1 MYTKVALG
9 IDIGGTNIAYGL
21 IDREGHCLLC
31 DSRSTAS
38 YATPQSLVESLHR
51 HIESDC
57 QRLDLHL
64 IGVGVGSPSGNYFN
78 GTIENAANLS
88 WKGIIPFAELLREE
102 FRVPAFITNDAKAS
116 ALGEMVYGGA
126 RGMKDFAVITLGT
139 GVGSGIVVNGQLVY
153 GHDGLAGELGH
164 TIVRPGTRACNC
176 GRRGCLETFVS
187 ATGIKRTACE
197 LLAVENAPS
206 HLREIPYHDITA
218 KKVFDAAQT
227 GDPIALETFR
237 LTGEI
242 LGIALAN
249 FVAVTS
255 PEAIFLQGGVAN
267 AGEWIFK
274 PTRESMEANLL
285 HFYKNK
291 VKLLPSSLSENAA
304 IYGAASAVNFS
315 ETGEVQDLV
324 YLTLQL
330 EVMKAVFKSSDHNFM
345 LDYIHGT
352 EFSETS
358 VLTTTGPA
366 DVSRETPK
374 IVSKDEVNTGTQAEP
389 AVVPMNG

>member
-38 YATPQSLVESLHR
+38 YATPQSLVESLQR

-57 QRLDLHL
+57 QRLGLHL

-102 FRVPAFITNDAKAS
+102 FHVPAFITNDAKAS

-164 TIVRPGTRACNC
+164 TIVRPGSRACNC

-197 LLAVENAPS
+197 LLAVENAS
-206 HLREIPYHDITA
+206 SRLREIPYHDITA

-304 IYGAASAVNFS
+304 IYGAAALAWN
-315 ETGEVQDLV
+315 ELKE
-324 YLTLQL
+324 
-330 EVMKAVFKSSDHNFM
+330 A
-345 LDYIHGT
+345 
-352 EFSETS
+352 
-358 VLTTTGPA
+358 
-366 DVSRETPK
+366 
-374 IVSKDEVNTGTQAEP
+374 
-389 AVVPMNG
+389 